1 MNIGN
6 LPPEIESFVNR
17 FKDLGYSTR
26 TQLITDAIK
35 ALRLQKACEERAQK
49 REKWLTEYS
58 DSSPEHTWGSL
69 DGEDFK

>member
-1 MNIGN
+1 MNIGK

-35 ALRLQKACEERAQK
+35 ALRQQKAQEDRAQK
-49 REKWLTEYS
+49 REKWLTDYS
-58 DSSPEHTWGSL
+58 RSSIEHTWSSL